1 MVEMTVGTPT
11 VMVVAGMVIVMVEL
25 SVAVAMPVEVSE
37 ELELEVAEEVEDAV
51 VLVPVRVTV
60 MTEEVVFWA
69 EAVPRAMMAA
79 ARTEVV
85 VNFMAKSDVLVGV
98 ERLSKLR

>member
-1 MVEMTVGTPT
+1 MTVGTPR

-37 ELELEVAEEVEDAV
+37 ELELELEVAEEVEDVV

-60 MTEEVVFWA
+60 MTEVVFWA

-85 VNFMAKSDVLVGV
+85 VNFMVILDVLVGV
-98 ERLSKLR
+98 ERLRG